1 MKPIAGSYKEN
12 VEELIEWMTARKAYM
27 DRIYDETYVSG
38 KVPDNGYYTFNSC
51 ADKNITLAVDDDG
64 NEYDRVTFFT
74 RR

>member
-38 KVPDNGYYTFNSC
+38 KVPG
-51 ADKNITLAVDDDG
+51 
-64 NEYDRVTFFT
+64 
-74 RR
+74 